1 MQYLAAVYKV
11 NFFQWVSVKDRYAV
25 LDSLFFFTCIIALFL
40 LCCRF
45 KWVYM
50 QTPKYP
56 LKMKVNQHQYR
67 VLNTCWALPRVA
79 KVMYCIMLLVTSFQ
93 CNVSGEN
100 VLSLKHKLNI
110 LHSWLGMN
118 FLQNLV
124 LGGWPVHQTSFTYTA
139 KMLETVRK
147 TINYFNF
154 CNTIFVSATHD
165 INISALGCS

>member
-1 MQYLAAVYKV
+1 MQYLILY
-11 NFFQWVSVKDRYAV
+11 
-25 LDSLFFFTCIIALFL
+25 FFTCIIALFL

-93 CNVSGEN
+93 CNVSGES
-100 VLSLKHKLNI
+100 VLSPKHKLNI
-110 LHSWLGMN
+110 LYSWLGMN

-124 LGGWPVHQTSFTYTA
+124 IGGCPVHRISFTYTA

-147 TINYFNF
+147 TINYLNY
-154 CNTIFVSATHD
+154 CNTIWVSATHD
-165 INISALGCS
+165 INSALGCS